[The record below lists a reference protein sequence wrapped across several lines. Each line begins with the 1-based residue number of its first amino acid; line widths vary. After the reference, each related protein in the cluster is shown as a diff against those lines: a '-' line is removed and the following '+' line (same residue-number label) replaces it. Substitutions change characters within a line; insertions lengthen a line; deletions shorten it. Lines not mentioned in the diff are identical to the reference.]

1 MTLRGQNNRNFVR
14 LKKIIYIAM
23 NSLVVSQVLLIMIK
37 IRKGN
42 KRKETIF
49 YHLVLLIYI
58 YLSKPKSG
66 TPQLCIVY
74 CT

>member
-1 MTLRGQNNRNFVR
+1 
-14 LKKIIYIAM
+14 M

-58 YLSKPKSG
+58 FK
-66 TPQLCIVY
+66 QA
-74 CT
+74 

>member
-42 KRKETIF
+42 KRQGTIF
-49 YHLVLLIYI
+49 YHLVLLIHIFRQALKRSSTVMCCLY
-58 YLSKPKSG
+58 
-66 TPQLCIVY
+66 
-74 CT
+74 

>member
-37 IRKGN
+37 IRNGN
-42 KRKETIF
+42 KRQETIF
-49 YHLVLLIYI
+49 YH
-58 YLSKPKSG
+58 
-66 TPQLCIVY
+66 
-74 CT
+74 

>member
-42 KRKETIF
+42 KRQETIF

-58 YLSKPKSG
+58 FK
-66 TPQLCIVY
+66 QA
-74 CT
+74 

>member
-42 KRKETIF
+42 KRLETIF
-49 YHLVLLIYI
+49 YHLVLLI
-58 YLSKPKSG
+58 
-66 TPQLCIVY
+66 
-74 CT
+74 